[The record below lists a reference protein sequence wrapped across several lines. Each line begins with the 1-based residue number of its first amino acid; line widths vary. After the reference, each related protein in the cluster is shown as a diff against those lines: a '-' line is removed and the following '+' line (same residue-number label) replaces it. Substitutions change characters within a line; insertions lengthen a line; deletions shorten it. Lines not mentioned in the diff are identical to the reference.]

1 MTVIWSAVAGG
12 FLGTLALTTIVRAAS
27 EFGLTRMD
35 LPLLLGTVLTE
46 NIFALPG
53 MGTVLINAIFSRDY
67 PVVQGTILLYTLM
80 FVAVNVA
87 TDVLYTRVDPRV
99 QL

>member
-35 LPLLLGTVLTE
+35 LPLLLGTALTE
-46 NIFALPG
+46 NRRKAR
-53 MGTVLINAIFSRDY
+53 AIGYFDEGYAAAQLWKSDWDDAGGA
-67 PVVQGTILLYTLM
+67 QICQHADAILREIELLKS
-80 FVAVNVA
+80 
-87 TDVLYTRVDPRV
+87 
-99 QL
+99 